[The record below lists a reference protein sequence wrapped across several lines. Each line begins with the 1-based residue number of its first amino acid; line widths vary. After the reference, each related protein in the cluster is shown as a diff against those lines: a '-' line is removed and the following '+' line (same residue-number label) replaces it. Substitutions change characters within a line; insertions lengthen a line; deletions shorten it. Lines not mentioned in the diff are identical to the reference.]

1 MCVKEHTTA
10 MTEFAELEKQAV
22 RDYWEDEARD
32 FTPWLADQIDGED
45 PSKVEDLIE
54 LDLTLKGTE
63 QSVGKYSLDILAE
76 AADGRT
82 VVIENQLEASDHGH
96 LGKCLAY
103 ASGVDADIILWLS
116 PTFNDEH
123 SDAFQWLNDH
133 TQEGID
139 LFAIR
144 LEVWQI
150 GDSSPAVQ
158 FSAVEEPSEWK
169 AQAQMSTELTDTEK
183 AYLGFWTDFRN
194 TIEETD
200 TPLSARKPYAEN
212 WYNNPIGRSDMMLQF
227 KVSVRDQMAAAQ
239 LVIDDNAEAFEALR
253 EESEAIAREID
264 GNIEWHPVEESP
276 DRSNRSR
283 ITVKREA
290 NIADEEKWPEHHDWL
305 LQRGTELYDALGGR
319 VRDLPV

>member
-1 MCVKEHTTA
+1 MTA
-10 MTEFAELEKQAV
+10 MTEFAELEKGAV
-22 RDYWEDEARD
+22 RDYWDDEAHD
-32 FTPWLADQIDGED
+32 FTPWLADRIDDED
-45 PSKVEDLIE
+45 PSKVEDLIG

-76 AADGRT
+76 ATDGRT
-82 VVIENQLEASDHGH
+82 VVIENQLEASDHDH

-116 PTFNDEH
+116 PMFNDEH

-133 TQEGID
+133 TQEGVD

-150 GDSSPAVQ
+150 GDSNPAVQ

-194 TIEETD
+194 AIEDTD

-227 KVSVRDQMAAAQ
+227 KVSVRDKMAAAQ

-253 EESEAIAREID
+253 EESEAIAREVD

-290 NIADEEKWPEHHDWL
+290 NVAEEDKWPEHHDWL
-305 LQRGTELYDALGGR
+305 LQRGTELYDALGSR
-319 VRDLPV
+319 VRELPV